1 MYMPKPS
8 HVTTKHQVPKIN
20 ILYALIVVS
29 NYLVESTKALIAEG
43 TVFLNTID
51 IYKWART
58 NKN

>member
-51 IYKWART
+51 IYK
-58 NKN
+58 